1 MILVGDYVRI
11 LRGNYKEE
19 IGIVKGFVSSRYK
32 IKLLNKSLE
41 VRIPEHELEKISKE
55 KIKESIIKIRFDD
68 GTEEILKDKDLHYK
82 CKCLNNN
89 RFRGLY
95 ALGKYYPKKVYPEK
109 HNRDYFTQQ
118 ILKIKN
124 FNKNSAQEIAHIY
137 ASFINQSELLKDII
151 NKIKYIC
158 FMPSI
163 NYRNHVGLWGSYL
176 CESFGIQ
183 EISDIITI
191 PPDKEEDLKYYKYK
205 SFQER
210 QKIISGAYIIHENNI
225 NFKEKNC
232 LILDDICTTGLQIN
246 ELSFILSKAGIEE
259 IYAFVIGR
267 TKY

>member
-11 LRGNYKEE
+11 LRGNYKGE

-41 VRIPEHELEKISKE
+41 VRIPEHELEKIPEE
-55 KIKESIIKIRFDD
+55 KIKESIIKIRTSY
-68 GTEEILKDKDLHYK
+68 GTEEILKDKDLRYK
-82 CKCLNNN
+82 CECLTNN

-124 FNKNSAQEIAHIY
+124 FNINSAQEIAKIY
-137 ASFINQSELLKDII
+137 ASFINQSKLLKGII

-158 FMPSI
+158 FMPNI
-163 NYRNHVGLWGSYL
+163 NYKNHVGLWGNLLS
-176 CESFGIQ
+176 ESFGIQ
-183 EISDIITI
+183 EISDIIKI
-191 PPDKEEDLKYYKYK
+191 PANKEEGLKYYKYK
-205 SFQER
+205 SFGER
-210 QKIISGAYIIHENNI
+210 QKIISGAFIIRENNL
-225 NFKEKNC
+225 NLKGKNY

-246 ELSFILSKAGIEE
+246 ELSSTLFEAGVEE
-259 IYAFVIGR
+259 VFAFVIGR